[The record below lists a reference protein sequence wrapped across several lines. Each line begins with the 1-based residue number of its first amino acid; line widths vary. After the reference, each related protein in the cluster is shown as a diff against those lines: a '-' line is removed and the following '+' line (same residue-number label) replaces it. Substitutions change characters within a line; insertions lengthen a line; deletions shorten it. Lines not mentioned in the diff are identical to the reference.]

1 MYFIMFYLSF
11 LGIILYCTYM
21 CIGFY
26 HYKRQAATHVFVIMI
41 SPEDRRV
48 KPYALPVQLVS
59 YAGLNQSRVRSIIN
73 GVIAE
78 MTKREMKVADKIL
91 CTCMYRHWVLLMYTS
106 NDKGLEYPLLLST
119 LNSPFAVKPRITS

>member
-1 MYFIMFYLSF
+1 
-11 LGIILYCTYM
+11 M

-26 HYKRQAATHVFVIMI
+26 RHKRQVATHVFVIMI

-78 MTKREMKVADKIL
+78 MTKREMKVAGKIFF
-91 CTCMYRHWVLLMYTS
+91 MYLHVQ
-106 NDKGLEYPLLLST
+106 T
-119 LNSPFAVKPRITS
+119 LGITHVHQPFTLKIETIRADIYLAH